1 MGELDANKLDHMPF
15 VADEE
20 GRRMGKANTALVYHS
35 GRLLALEE
43 NDRPYSMDLD
53 SLSTDGLHDFGG
65 KMEHNFSAHPKI
77 DPVTGEMMTFGYVKK
92 RGEKR
97 GEERGTTRCVCCVR
111 CAVCCV
117 LCVVCCVLVLV
128 LHAVWYC
135 ILIQV

>member
-1 MGELDANKLDHMPF
+1 MVHGVTFDGGRATYRNRWVRTNRLIKDAAQGFSYGEMGEMDANKLDHMPF

-43 NDRPYSMDLD
+43 NDRPYSMDLA
-53 SLSTDGLHDFGG
+53 SLSTEGLHDYGG

-92 RGEKR
+92 N
-97 GEERGTTRCVCCVR
+97 TLT
-111 CAVCCV
+111 
-117 LCVVCCVLVLV
+117 L
-128 LHAVWYC
+128 
-135 ILIQV
+135 